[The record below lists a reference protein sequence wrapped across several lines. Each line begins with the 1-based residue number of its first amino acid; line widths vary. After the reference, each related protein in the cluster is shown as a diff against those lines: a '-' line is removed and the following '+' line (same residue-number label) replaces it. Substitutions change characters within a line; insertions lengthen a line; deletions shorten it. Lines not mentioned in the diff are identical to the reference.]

1 VGGKG
6 EKLTCR
12 KRVGGN
18 GPACCRTKAGKKHAG
33 RGWIWRELVR
43 DGRGM
48 GVRAGPEGV
57 QASRGQRAGMFFEK
71 ILRETCQRR
80 RGGMLENRSEQKTC
94 WPRLD
99 LEGAGEERPRNGSSG
114 RSGGSPGESGAA
126 GRHVFREDSQ
136 RNMPEKVW
144 WRVEEQKRAKN
155 MPAAVRFGGSW

>member
-1 VGGKG
+1 MGGKG

-71 ILRETCQRR
+71 ILKGTCQRR
-80 RGGMLENRSEQKTC
+80 CGGVLKNRSEQKTC
-94 WPRLD
+94 RPRLD
-99 LEGAGEERPRNGSSG
+99 LEGAGEERTRNGSL
-114 RSGGSPGESGAA
+114 

-136 RNMPEKVW
+136 RNMPEKA
-144 WRVEEQKRAKN
+144 WRHVVEQKRAKN
-155 MPAAVRFGGSW
+155 MPAAVGFGGSW